1 MLSGTTDVFFAAY
14 VLLFSIVIMNL
25 LIGLAVSDIGA
36 LMEIA
41 RRESIISQINMI
53 NEMSDRRSTILYRY
67 CLPQCVKKLFEGWAS
82 ESFSPLMAQY
92 DKNLF
97 RILQVNEDFKIMTVS
112 FADIN
117 DKQFT
122 ERLKERLFNHCIR

>member
-1 MLSGTTDVFFAAY
+1 
-14 VLLFSIVIMNL
+14 
-25 LIGLAVSDIGA
+25 
-36 LMEIA
+36 
-41 RRESIISQINMI
+41 
-53 NEMSDRRSTILYRY
+53 
-67 CLPQCVKKLFEGWAS
+67 
-82 ESFSPLMAQY
+82 MAQD